1 FMLGHFVLEE
11 FLSVLDDLAGAG
23 YRFDQTWFE
32 AQREFRFPLAG
43 VVNHGGVRLEVRQA
57 LEPWYVLGEEGTIGG
72 TARFVDSSVERVQ
85 VKAEGF
91 NQSRHA
97 VTCNGRRVPLTAT
110 ARNPQYFPPR
120 PFQARN

>member
-43 VVNHGGVRLEVRQA
+43 VVNHSGVRLELRQA
-57 LEPWYVLGEEGTIGG
+57 LEPWYVLGEEGTVGG
-72 TARFVDSSVERVQ
+72 TARFVDSSVERLQ
-85 VKAEGF
+85 VKAGGL
-91 NQSRHA
+91 NPLRHP
-97 VTCNGRRVPLTAT
+97 VPLHGPPVPPSP
-110 ARNPQYFPPR
+110 ARPH
-120 PFQARN
+120 